1 MVYRGPNE
9 WHLGNL
15 HQPWEVWG
23 PTPDTLTKIHASC
36 RSQEGP
42 EEANLFTPTSQLLL
56 KIKQTCQLDR
66 IHGLTA
72 VSVPA
77 FFPSSSKNDE
87 CWWGTRDPSTVYVW
101 DSMEDQDKQSSME
114 ALRHTEKWVIW
125 KTKDE
130 IWKHTL
136 KRECFHQILSLDKDT
151 KANTW
156 EMKSRDGGEEETSK
170 SQNTRKYSN
179 VGWNPL
185 RTYHKKHKTP

>member
-1 MVYRGPNE
+1 MQIYGLSYGPNE

-114 ALRHTEKWVIW
+114 ALRDTENWVIW
-125 KTKDE
+125 KPNLDTRTEDSE
-130 IWKHTL
+130 GG
-136 KRECFHQILSLDKDT
+136 LSPASLP
-151 KANTW
+151 W
-156 EMKSRDGGEEETSK
+156 QRHWSEQLG
-170 SQNTRKYSN
+170 
-179 VGWNPL
+179 V
-185 RTYHKKHKTP
+185 